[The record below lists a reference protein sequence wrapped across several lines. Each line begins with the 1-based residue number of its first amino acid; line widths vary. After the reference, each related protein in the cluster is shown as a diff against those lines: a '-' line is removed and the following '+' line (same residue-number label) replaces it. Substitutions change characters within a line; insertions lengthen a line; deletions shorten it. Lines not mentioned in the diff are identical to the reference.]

1 MGRNS
6 TVFSVQWGYYRFI
19 VSFLISRIEIALSWK
34 RGAVEENLKFWAW
47 KHSKLQSP
55 PPPPSKQP
63 LLLPVSLTIQSTVA
77 AKTRK
82 KRGKNFGCGWHTY
95 GISKLAELHT
105 GCPNKF
111 SWIRIQ
117 FGAKSILEQNPFWSK
132 IHFGAKS
139 ILEQNPCWIKI
150 YFRSKSILDGAKSIL
165 DQIHFRS
172 KYILDTLRAALP
184 IDSRYELCSLIDIH
198 LCAWL

>member
-55 PPPPSKQP
+55 PPPPLKQP

-77 AKTRK
+77 AKTRE
-82 KRGKNFGCGWHTY
+82 KRGKNSGCGWHTY
-95 GISKLAELHT
+95 GFSKLAELHT

-132 IHFGAKS
+132 IHVGSKS
-139 ILEQNPCWIKI
+139 IFDQNPFWMEQNPFWI
-150 YFRSKSILDGAKSIL
+150 KSIL
-165 DQIHFRS
+165 DQNPFWIPCELH
-172 KYILDTLRAALP
+172 YLLIQDTNYAVL
-184 IDSRYELCSLIDIH
+184 
-198 LCAWL
+198 